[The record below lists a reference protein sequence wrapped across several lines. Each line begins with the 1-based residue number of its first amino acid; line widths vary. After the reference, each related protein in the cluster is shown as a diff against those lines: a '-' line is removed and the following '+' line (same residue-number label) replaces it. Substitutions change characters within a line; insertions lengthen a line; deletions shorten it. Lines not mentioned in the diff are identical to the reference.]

1 VVVAGRLL
9 LLIHRELEQTAA
21 QALQIQT
28 QTEIMELLIL
38 VAVVLRHPVK
48 VVVEHLQAVL
58 AAPVS

>member
-9 LLIHRELEQTAA
+9 LLVHRELEQTAA
-21 QALQIQT
+21 QAPQIQT

>member
-9 LLIHRELEQTAA
+9 LLAHRELEQTAA
-21 QALQIQT
+21 QAPQIQT

-48 VVVEHLQAVL
+48 VVVGHLRAEQ